1 LLPSLAVVKFRECL
15 SGIISGT
22 DHYPAKSSP
31 GQEVSMNFDLQ
42 QTDELLSTTRAVRK
56 RLDLERD
63 VPDELIMRCIELAE
77 QAPSGGDISSRGWLV
92 IRDPEIKKQLA
103 DLYRA
108 AGGSGII
115 ETAGQRSGSSHPKQ
129 RVLESAA
136 HLAANLERVPVL
148 VLATVWGVHD
158 GSGKPGL
165 FDSVIQ
171 SAWSFCL
178 ALRSRGLGSAWTTMH
193 LGKSKEIAELL
204 GIPEGVSQVVLL
216 PVAWTIGTDF
226 KPADRRPAS
235 EIVWFDRWG
244 YTKEQAGE
252 VEGLIAAGPG
262 VTVEIDIAAPPERVW
277 ELASDINI
285 SARFSKEFQG
295 ADWIDSDGPK
305 EGASFQG
312 RNKRTDVNREWETRS
327 WVVECDAPNV
337 FAWNVNDRDEPSA
350 KWRFELEKIPG
361 GTRLRQRFILG
372 QRLSATGTAMVE
384 NPDKAEQILASRQEQ
399 HRANM
404 MLNLQG
410 IKDIAEKSG

>member
-1 LLPSLAVVKFRECL
+1 
-15 SGIISGT
+15 
-22 DHYPAKSSP
+22 
-31 GQEVSMNFDLQ
+31 MNFDLE
-42 QTDELLSTTRAVRK
+42 QTDALLNTTRAVRK
-56 RLDLERD
+56 RLDFERH
-63 VPDELIMRCIELAE
+63 VPDELILRCIELAE
-77 QAPSGGDISSRGWLV
+77 QAPSGGDISSRRWLV
-92 IRDPEIKKQLA
+92 VRDQEIKKQLA

-108 AGGSGII
+108 AGGSSII
-115 ETAGQRSGSSHPKQ
+115 ETAEQRSGSDHPKQ
-129 RVLESAA
+129 KVLESAA
-136 HLAANLERVPVL
+136 HLAANLDRVPAL

-171 SAWSFCL
+171 AAWSFCL
-178 ALRSRGLGSAWTTMH
+178 ALRSRGLGSTWTTMH

-226 KPADRRPAS
+226 KPATRRPVS
-235 EIVWFDRWG
+235 EVVWFDRWG
-244 YTKEQAGE
+244 YTKEQSGE
-252 VEGLIAAGPG
+252 VDSLIAAGPG

-277 ELASDINI
+277 EFISDINI

-305 EGASFQG
+305 EGALFQG
-312 RNKRTDVNREWETRS
+312 RNRRTDVNREWETRS

-361 GTRLRQRFILG
+361 GTRLRERFILG

-384 NPDKAEQILASRQEQ
+384 NPEQAGQILASRQEQ
-399 HRANM
+399 HRGNM
-404 MLNLQG
+404 MLNLRG
-410 IKDIAEKSG
+410 IKELAEQGS

>member
-1 LLPSLAVVKFRECL
+1 MDFNLE
-15 SGIISGT
+15 
-22 DHYPAKSSP
+22 
-31 GQEVSMNFDLQ
+31 
-42 QTDELLSTTRAVRK
+42 QTDALLSTTRAVRK

-77 QAPSGGDISSRGWLV
+77 QAPTGGDISSRRWLV

-108 AGGSGII
+108 AGGSGMI
-115 ETAGQRSGSSHPKQ
+115 ERAEKLQGSGHSKQ
-129 RVLESAA
+129 QVIESAA

-171 SAWSFCL
+171 SAWSLCL
-178 ALRSRGLGSAWTTMH
+178 ALRARGLGSAWTTIH
-193 LGKSKEIAELL
+193 LGKAKEISELL

-216 PVAWTIGTDF
+216 PVAWTVGTDF
-226 KPADRRPAS
+226 KPANRRPAS

-244 YTKEQAGE
+244 YTKEEARE
-252 VEGLIAAGPG
+252 RSEAVESLIATGPG

-285 SARFSKEFQG
+285 SAQFSTEFQG
-295 ADWIDSDGPK
+295 ADWNDADGPIV
-305 EGASFQG
+305 GASFQG
-312 RNKRTDVNREWETRS
+312 QNKRTDVNREWETKS

-337 FAWNVNDRDEPSA
+337 FAWNVNDQDNPSA

-361 GTRLRQRFILG
+361 GTRLRQSFTLG

-384 NPDKAEQILASRQEQ
+384 NSDKAEEILASRQEM
-399 HRANM
+399 HKNNM
-404 MLNLQG
+404 LLNIQG
-410 IKDIAEKSG
+410 IKELAEKGI

>member
-1 LLPSLAVVKFRECL
+1 
-15 SGIISGT
+15 
-22 DHYPAKSSP
+22 
-31 GQEVSMNFDLQ
+31 MNFDLE
-42 QTDELLSTTRAVRK
+42 QTDALLNTTRAVRK
-56 RLDLERD
+56 RLDFERH
-63 VPDELIMRCIELAE
+63 VPDELILRCIELAE
-77 QAPSGGDISSRGWLV
+77 QAPSGGDISSRRWLV
-92 IRDPEIKKQLA
+92 VRDQEIKKQLA
-103 DLYRA
+103 DFYRA
-108 AGGSGII
+108 AGGSSII
-115 ETAGQRSGSSHPKQ
+115 ETAEQRSGSDHPKQ
-129 RVLESAA
+129 KVLESAA
-136 HLAANLERVPVL
+136 HLAANLERVPAL

-171 SAWSFCL
+171 AAWSFCL
-178 ALRSRGLGSAWTTMH
+178 ALRSRGLGSTWTTMH

-226 KPADRRPAS
+226 KPATRRPVS
-235 EIVWFDRWG
+235 EVVWFDRWG
-244 YTKEQAGE
+244 YTKEQSGE
-252 VEGLIAAGPG
+252 VDSLIAAGPG

-277 ELASDINI
+277 EFISDINI

-305 EGASFQG
+305 EGALFQG
-312 RNKRTDVNREWETRS
+312 RNRRTDVNREWETRS

-384 NPDKAEQILASRQEQ
+384 NPEQAEQILASRQEQ
-399 HRANM
+399 HRGNM
-404 MLNLQG
+404 MLNLRG
-410 IKDIAEKSG
+410 IKELAEQGS

>member
-1 LLPSLAVVKFRECL
+1 
-15 SGIISGT
+15 
-22 DHYPAKSSP
+22 
-31 GQEVSMNFDLQ
+31 
-42 QTDELLSTTRAVRK
+42 
-56 RLDLERD
+56 
-63 VPDELIMRCIELAE
+63 
-77 QAPSGGDISSRGWLV
+77 WLV
-92 IRDPEIKKQLA
+92 VRDQEIKKQLA
-103 DLYRA
+103 DFYRA
-108 AGGSGII
+108 AGGSSII
-115 ETAGQRSGSSHPKQ
+115 ETAEQRSGSDHPKQ
-129 RVLESAA
+129 KVLESAA
-136 HLAANLERVPVL
+136 HLAANLERVQAL

-171 SAWSFCL
+171 AAWSFCL
-178 ALRSRGLGSAWTTMH
+178 ALRSRGLGSTWTTMH

-226 KPADRRPAS
+226 KPATRRPVS
-235 EIVWFDRWG
+235 EVVWFDRWG
-244 YTKEQAGE
+244 YTKEQSGE
-252 VEGLIAAGPG
+252 VNSLIAAGPG

-277 ELASDINI
+277 EFISDINI

-305 EGASFQG
+305 EGALFQG
-312 RNKRTDVNREWETRS
+312 RNRRTDVNREWETRS

-384 NPDKAEQILASRQEQ
+384 NPEQAEQILASRQEQ
-399 HRANM
+399 HRGNM
-404 MLNLQG
+404 MLNLRG
-410 IKDIAEKSG
+410 IKELAEQGS

>member
-1 LLPSLAVVKFRECL
+1 
-15 SGIISGT
+15 
-22 DHYPAKSSP
+22 
-31 GQEVSMNFDLQ
+31 MNFDLE
-42 QTDELLSTTRAVRK
+42 QTDALLNTTRAVRK
-56 RLDLERD
+56 RLDFERH
-63 VPDELIMRCIELAE
+63 VPDELILRCIELAE
-77 QAPSGGDISSRGWLV
+77 QAPSGGDISSRRWLV
-92 IRDPEIKKQLA
+92 VRDQEIKKQLA

-108 AGGSGII
+108 AGGSSII
-115 ETAGQRSGSSHPKQ
+115 ETAEQRSGSDHPKQ
-129 RVLESAA
+129 KVLESAA
-136 HLAANLERVPVL
+136 HLAANLDRVPAL

-171 SAWSFCL
+171 AAWSFCL
-178 ALRSRGLGSAWTTMH
+178 ALRSRGLGSTWTTMH

-204 GIPEGVSQVVLL
+204 GIPEGVSQVVLF

-226 KPADRRPAS
+226 KPATRRPVS
-235 EIVWFDRWG
+235 EVVWFDRWG
-244 YTKEQAGE
+244 YTKEQSGE
-252 VEGLIAAGPG
+252 VDSLIAAGPG

-277 ELASDINI
+277 EFISDINI

-305 EGASFQG
+305 EGALFQG
-312 RNKRTDVNREWETRS
+312 RNRRTDVNREWETRS

-384 NPDKAEQILASRQEQ
+384 NPEQAEQILASRQEQ
-399 HRANM
+399 HRGNM
-404 MLNLQG
+404 MLNLRG
-410 IKDIAEKSG
+410 IKELAEQGS

>member
-1 LLPSLAVVKFRECL
+1 
-15 SGIISGT
+15 
-22 DHYPAKSSP
+22 
-31 GQEVSMNFDLQ
+31 MNFDLE
-42 QTDELLSTTRAVRK
+42 QTDALLNTTRAVRK
-56 RLDLERD
+56 RLDFERH
-63 VPDELIMRCIELAE
+63 VPDELILRCIELAE
-77 QAPSGGDISSRGWLV
+77 QAPSGGDISSRRWLV
-92 IRDPEIKKQLA
+92 VRDQEIKKQLA

-108 AGGSGII
+108 AGGSSII
-115 ETAGQRSGSSHPKQ
+115 ETAEQRSGSDHPKQ
-129 RVLESAA
+129 KVLESAA
-136 HLAANLERVPVL
+136 HLAANLDRVPAL

-171 SAWSFCL
+171 AAWSFCL
-178 ALRSRGLGSAWTTMH
+178 ALRSRGLGSTWTTMH

-226 KPADRRPAS
+226 KPATRRPVS
-235 EIVWFDRWG
+235 EVVWFDRWG
-244 YTKEQAGE
+244 YTKEQSGE
-252 VEGLIAAGPG
+252 VDSLIAAGPG

-277 ELASDINI
+277 EFISDINI

-305 EGASFQG
+305 EGALFQG
-312 RNKRTDVNREWETRS
+312 RNRRTDVNREWETRS

-384 NPDKAEQILASRQEQ
+384 NPEQAGQILASRQEQ
-399 HRANM
+399 HRGNM

-410 IKDIAEKSG
+410 IKELAEQGS

>member
-1 LLPSLAVVKFRECL
+1 
-15 SGIISGT
+15 
-22 DHYPAKSSP
+22 
-31 GQEVSMNFDLQ
+31 MNFDLE
-42 QTDELLSTTRAVRK
+42 QTDALLNTTRAVRK
-56 RLDLERD
+56 RLDFERH
-63 VPDELIMRCIELAE
+63 VPDELILRCIELAE
-77 QAPSGGDISSRGWLV
+77 QAPSGGDISSRRWLV
-92 IRDPEIKKQLA
+92 VRDQEIKKQLA

-108 AGGSGII
+108 AGGNSII
-115 ETAGQRSGSSHPKQ
+115 ETAEQGSGLNHPKQ
-129 RVLESAA
+129 KVLESAA
-136 HLAANLERVPVL
+136 HLAANLERVPAL

-171 SAWSFCL
+171 AAWSFCL

-226 KPADRRPAS
+226 KPATRRPVS
-235 EIVWFDRWG
+235 EVVWFDRWG
-244 YTKEQAGE
+244 YTKEQSGE
-252 VEGLIAAGPG
+252 VDSLIAAGPG

-277 ELASDINI
+277 EFISDINI

-305 EGASFQG
+305 EGALFQG
-312 RNKRTDVNREWETRS
+312 RNRRTDVNREWETRS

-384 NPDKAEQILASRQEQ
+384 NPEQAEQILASRQEQ
-399 HRANM
+399 HRGNM
-404 MLNLQG
+404 MLNLRG
-410 IKDIAEKSG
+410 IKELAEQGS

>member
-1 LLPSLAVVKFRECL
+1 
-15 SGIISGT
+15 
-22 DHYPAKSSP
+22 
-31 GQEVSMNFDLQ
+31 MNFDLE
-42 QTDELLSTTRAVRK
+42 QTDALLNTTRAVRK
-56 RLDLERD
+56 RLDFERH
-63 VPDELIMRCIELAE
+63 VPDELILRCIELAE
-77 QAPSGGDISSRGWLV
+77 QAPSGGDISSRRWLV
-92 IRDPEIKKQLA
+92 VRDQEIKKQLA

-108 AGGSGII
+108 AGGSSII
-115 ETAGQRSGSSHPKQ
+115 ETAELRSGSDHPKQ
-129 RVLESAA
+129 KVLESAA
-136 HLAANLERVPVL
+136 HLAANLERVPAL

-171 SAWSFCL
+171 AAWSFCL
-178 ALRSRGLGSAWTTMH
+178 ALRSRGLGSTWTTMH

-226 KPADRRPAS
+226 KPATRRPVS
-235 EIVWFDRWG
+235 EVVWFDRWG
-244 YTKEQAGE
+244 YTKEQSGE
-252 VEGLIAAGPG
+252 VDSLIAAGPG

-277 ELASDINI
+277 EFTSDINI

-305 EGASFQG
+305 EGALFQG
-312 RNKRTDVNREWETRS
+312 RNRRTDVNREWETRS

-384 NPDKAEQILASRQEQ
+384 NPEQAERILASRQEQ
-399 HRANM
+399 HRGNM
-404 MLNLQG
+404 MLNLRG
-410 IKDIAEKSG
+410 IKELADQGS

>member
-1 LLPSLAVVKFRECL
+1 
-15 SGIISGT
+15 
-22 DHYPAKSSP
+22 
-31 GQEVSMNFDLQ
+31 MNFDLE
-42 QTDELLSTTRAVRK
+42 QTDALLNTTRAVRK
-56 RLDLERD
+56 RLDFERH
-63 VPDELIMRCIELAE
+63 VPDELILRCIELAE
-77 QAPSGGDISSRGWLV
+77 QAPSGGDISSRRWLV
-92 IRDPEIKKQLA
+92 VRDQEIKKQLA

-108 AGGSGII
+108 AGGSSII
-115 ETAGQRSGSSHPKQ
+115 ETAEQRSGSDHPKQ
-129 RVLESAA
+129 KVLESAA
-136 HLAANLERVPVL
+136 HLAANLDRVPAL

-171 SAWSFCL
+171 AAWSFCL
-178 ALRSRGLGSAWTTMH
+178 ALRSRGLGSTWTTMH

-226 KPADRRPAS
+226 KPATRRPVS
-235 EIVWFDRWG
+235 EVVWFDRWG
-244 YTKEQAGE
+244 YTKEQSGE
-252 VEGLIAAGPG
+252 VDSLIAAGPG

-277 ELASDINI
+277 EFISDINI

-305 EGASFQG
+305 EGALFQG
-312 RNKRTDVNREWETRS
+312 RNRRTDVNREWETRS

-384 NPDKAEQILASRQEQ
+384 NPEQAEQILTSRQEQ
-399 HRANM
+399 HRGNM
-404 MLNLQG
+404 MLNLRG
-410 IKDIAEKSG
+410 IKELAEQGS

>member
-1 LLPSLAVVKFRECL
+1 
-15 SGIISGT
+15 
-22 DHYPAKSSP
+22 
-31 GQEVSMNFDLQ
+31 MNFNLE
-42 QTDELLSTTRAVRK
+42 QTDALLNTTRAVRK
-56 RLDLERD
+56 RLDFERH
-63 VPDELIMRCIELAE
+63 VPDELILRCIELAE
-77 QAPSGGDISSRGWLV
+77 QAPSGGDISSRRWLV
-92 IRDPEIKKQLA
+92 VRDQEIKKQLA

-108 AGGSGII
+108 AGGSSII
-115 ETAGQRSGSSHPKQ
+115 ETAEQRSGSDHPKQ
-129 RVLESAA
+129 KVLESAA
-136 HLAANLERVPVL
+136 HLAANLDRVPAL

-171 SAWSFCL
+171 AAWSFCL
-178 ALRSRGLGSAWTTMH
+178 ALRSRGLGSTWTTMH

-226 KPADRRPAS
+226 KPATRRPVS
-235 EIVWFDRWG
+235 EVVWFDRWG
-244 YTKEQAGE
+244 YTKEQSGE
-252 VEGLIAAGPG
+252 VDSLIAAGPG

-277 ELASDINI
+277 EFISDINI

-305 EGASFQG
+305 EGALFQG
-312 RNKRTDVNREWETRS
+312 RNRRTDVNREWETRS

-384 NPDKAEQILASRQEQ
+384 NPEQAEQILASRQEQ
-399 HRANM
+399 HRGNM
-404 MLNLQG
+404 MLNLRG
-410 IKDIAEKSG
+410 IKELAEQGS